1 MLPHYRVSRRDQF
14 TNILNATSGNR
25 LTASDIG
32 AIVGSIVGAVL
43 LVGVVYIWHKRRRQR
58 KERQRTVLNGEL
70 DAVTLQ
76 RQNRERLRA
85 LQSMLAPPAPP
96 ERGDG
101 DWRSKAPSQH
111 PLWQEYR
118 RGFEAQLRA
127 EGYSET
133 AIQLASESG
142 VDDTIFPDDSAT
154 QVAERARVPPGRLQE
169 YITQQIQDE
178 ITRQR
183 GLGLLSPPS
192 ELTAGGSRTESTMRE
207 PASSVQQAPKPAS
220 RFRLPRWIALGTGKQ
235 EDADSQPSRQRRSQQ
250 SIELSQLPPIVSD
263 HSRETRLQ
271 QSTLTERALRPEEY
285 TANDRI
291 RYMVRVASEQLL
303 NDGHSA
309 RRSEPEEES
318 NLRIYH

>member
-1 MLPHYRVSRRDQF
+1 MPPLYRVSHRDQF
-14 TNILNATSGNR
+14 TNILNAASGNR

-43 LVGVVYIWHKRRRQR
+43 LVGVVYIWNKRRCER
-58 KERQRTVLNGEL
+58 KERQRTIRNGGL

-85 LQSMLAPPAPP
+85 LQSMLAPPAP
-96 ERGDG
+96 ERTDG
-101 DWRSKAPSQH
+101 DWRSKAH
-111 PLWQEYR
+111 PIWQQYR
-118 RGFEAQLRA
+118 RGFEAELRA

-142 VDDTIFPDDSAT
+142 IDDTIFPDDSAT

-183 GLGLLSPPS
+183 GLGLLSPTS
-192 ELTAGGSRTESTMRE
+192 ELTAGGSRTESTIRE
-207 PASSVQQAPKPAS
+207 PARPVQQAPKPAS

-235 EDADSQPSRQRRSQQ
+235 EDADSQPSRQERSQQ
-250 SIELSQLPPIVSD
+250 SIELSRLPPTASD
-263 HSRETRLQ
+263 RSRETRIQ
-271 QSTLTERALRPEEY
+271 QSTSTERARRPEEY

-291 RYMVRVASEQLL
+291 RYMVRVASEQLP
-303 NDGHSA
+303 NQRSDGHSE
-309 RRSEPEEES
+309 RRSEPDDES
-318 NLRIYH
+318 NFRIYH